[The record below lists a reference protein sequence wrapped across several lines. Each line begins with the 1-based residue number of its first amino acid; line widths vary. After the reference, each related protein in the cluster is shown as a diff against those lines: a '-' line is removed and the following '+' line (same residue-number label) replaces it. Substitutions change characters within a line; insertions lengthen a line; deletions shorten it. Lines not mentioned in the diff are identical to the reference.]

1 MEYER
6 IHKVQMGVISPS
18 KLRIKL
24 LGSHGGRRK
33 EGGNSSSRTSPS
45 KLEEME
51 HSKHS
56 LLAGDLDEE
65 VSLKDSKD
73 ASSLNV
79 GASSEVPRL
88 ELSVKEVLGYGQ
100 GDQTPSFRKE
110 FLPKGKADICCNRAQ
125 DTVKSVSGLAE
136 PTSNLS
142 MVHPMRLPDE
152 ESFDYDSGH
161 DNGSARSFEF
171 HKGERPSQQASSP
184 FVRNLPSKWNDA
196 ERWIVHRQITHV
208 KSNVSKKTAAL
219 NLGSLQVI
227 SNRVVFVPESAS
239 ADHRH
244 SLMQEPDAKTSSSTK
259 STSQNVADKFSFAP
273 NSSQS
278 SLDSTSGLT
287 DLSSV
292 NSTYGGCFKKE
303 FNHAVS
309 EKSTAKAT
317 VSPLVQSVS
326 MRDVGTEMTPIPSQD
341 PSRTETPVGAMT
353 PARTPLSSI
362 PSSPKKG
369 AQASSAAEA
378 NTHDQSRKSENSGN
392 RELSDKELQLKTRR
406 EIAALGIQLGKMN
419 IASWAS
425 KDDMAHASPP
435 LDQEKIK
442 KTEYEA
448 RAAAW
453 EESQKSEYTARH
465 RREEAK
471 IQAWENHQKA
481 KYETKLRRV
490 EAQAEL
496 MKARAQDKLVE
507 KLSLTRR
514 RVEHKQA
521 VAEAKRN
528 RQAARTAEQVEQI
541 RQTGRVYTPHIWC
554 CSWFF

>member
-1 MEYER
+1 M
-6 IHKVQMGVISPS
+6 I
-18 KLRIKL
+18 
-24 LGSHGGRRK
+24 GSTIQGKK
-33 EGGNSSSRTSPS
+33 EGSFMPS
-45 KLEEME
+45 VHILI
-51 HSKHS
+51 
-56 LLAGDLDEE
+56 LFI

-88 ELSVKEVLGYGQ
+88 ELSVKEVLGHGQ

-125 DTVKSVSGLAE
+125 DTVKSVSVLAE

-152 ESFDYDSGH
+152 ESLGYDSGH

-171 HKGERPSQQASSP
+171 HKGERPLQQASSP

-259 STSQNVADKFSFAP
+259 STSQNVAEKFSFAP

-303 FNHAVS
+303 LNHAVS

-317 VSPLVQSVS
+317 GKPMFLHTLIINAY
-326 MRDVGTEMTPIPSQD
+326 RICF
-341 PSRTETPVGAMT
+341 
-353 PARTPLSSI
+353 
-362 PSSPKKG
+362 
-369 AQASSAAEA
+369 
-378 NTHDQSRKSENSGN
+378 
-392 RELSDKELQLKTRR
+392 ELNY
-406 EIAALGIQLGKMN
+406 I
-419 IASWAS
+419 
-425 KDDMAHASPP
+425 
-435 LDQEKIK
+435 
-442 KTEYEA
+442 Y
-448 RAAAW
+448 
-453 EESQKSEYTARH
+453 
-465 RREEAK
+465 
-471 IQAWENHQKA
+471 NH
-481 KYETKLRRV
+481 
-490 EAQAEL
+490 EAQTL
-496 MKARAQDKLVE
+496 
-507 KLSLTRR
+507 
-514 RVEHKQA
+514 
-521 VAEAKRN
+521 RN
-528 RQAARTAEQVEQI
+528 AYHVLAM
-541 RQTGRVYTPHIWC
+541 
-554 CSWFF
+554 FFLLILLKDFDHL

>member
-24 LGSHGGRRK
+24 LGTHGGRRK

-65 VSLKDSKD
+65 
-73 ASSLNV
+73 
-79 GASSEVPRL
+79 
-88 ELSVKEVLGYGQ
+88 GY
-100 GDQTPSFRKE
+100 
-110 FLPKGKADICCNRAQ
+110 
-125 DTVKSVSGLAE
+125 
-136 PTSNLS
+136 NLS

-152 ESFDYDSGH
+152 ESFGYDSGH

-171 HKGERPSQQASSP
+171 HKGERPLQQASSP

-227 SNRVVFVPESAS
+227 SNRV
-239 ADHRH
+239 
-244 SLMQEPDAKTSSSTK
+244 EPDAKTSSSTK
-259 STSQNVADKFSFAP
+259 STAQNVAEKFSFAP
-273 NSSQS
+273 NSS
-278 SLDSTSGLT
+278 
-287 DLSSV
+287 
-292 NSTYGGCFKKE
+292 
-303 FNHAVS
+303 H
-309 EKSTAKAT
+309 
-317 VSPLVQSVS
+317 PLAQSVS

-341 PSRTETPVGAMT
+341 PSRTETPVGATT
-353 PARTPLSSI
+353 PVRTPLSSI
-362 PSSPKKG
+362 PTSPKKG

-378 NTHDQSRKSENSGN
+378 NTHDQSRNSENSGN

-425 KDDMAHASPP
+425 KDDLARASPP
-435 LDQEKIK
+435 LDEEKIK

-465 RREEAK
+465 RQEEAK

-490 EAQAEL
+490 EAQAEQ

-528 RQAARTAEQVEQI
+528 RQAARTAQQVEQI
-541 RQTGRVYTPHIWC
+541 RQTGRVYTTTHIWC

>member
-1 MEYER
+1 
-6 IHKVQMGVISPS
+6 MGVISPS

-24 LGSHGGRRK
+24 LGTHGGRRK

-73 ASSLNV
+73 ESSLNV

-110 FLPKGKADICCNRAQ
+110 FLPKGKADICCNGAR
-125 DTVKSVSGLAE
+125 DTVKSVNGLVE

-152 ESFDYDSGH
+152 ESFGYDSGH

-171 HKGERPSQQASSP
+171 HKGERPLQQASSP

-227 SNRVVFVPESAS
+227 SNRVVFVPESVS
-239 ADHRH
+239 ADRRH
-244 SLMQEPDAKTSSSTK
+244 YSLTQEPDAKTSSSTK
-259 STSQNVADKFSFAP
+259 STAQNVAEKFSFAP

-278 SLDSTSGLT
+278 SLDSTMGLT

-309 EKSTAKAT
+309 ENSTTKAT
-317 VSPLVQSVS
+317 VSPLAQSVS

-341 PSRTETPVGAMT
+341 PSRTETPVGATT
-353 PARTPLSSI
+353 PVRTPLSSI
-362 PSSPKKG
+362 PTSPKKG

-378 NTHDQSRKSENSGN
+378 NTHDQSRNSENSGN

-425 KDDMAHASPP
+425 KDDLARASPP
-435 LDQEKIK
+435 LDEEKIK

-465 RREEAK
+465 RQEEAK

-490 EAQAEL
+490 EAQAEQ

-528 RQAARTAEQVEQI
+528 RRAARTAQQVEQI
-541 RQTGRVYTPHIWC
+541 RQTGRVYTTHIWC